1 MVKAQ
6 SVLLESYEKAHKHEE
21 KDAHN
26 HDDPEQVG
34 KNVDH
39 INFSQ
44 ISISD
49 GLNRVWRGLAN
60 RESRTVGEISFLPS
74 GKKDKWMPAALSRPS

>member
-1 MVKAQ
+1 MVEAQ
-6 SVLLESYEKAHKHEE
+6 SVLFEAHEHEE

-44 ISISD
+44 
-49 GLNRVWRGLAN
+49 
-60 RESRTVGEISFLPS
+60 F
-74 GKKDKWMPAALSRPS
+74 

>member
-6 SVLLESYEKAHKHEE
+6 SVLFEAHEHEE
-21 KDAHN
+21 KDTYN

-44 ISISD
+44 FSISD
-49 GLNRVWRGLAN
+49 GLNLMWRGLAGVQN
-60 RESRTVGEISFLPS
+60 RRRDFLFAFGE
-74 GKKDKWMPAALSRPS
+74 KDKWMPAALSRPS

>member
-6 SVLLESYEKAHKHEE
+6 SVLFEAHEHEE

-26 HDDPEQVG
+26 HDDLEQVG

-44 ISISD
+44 
-49 GLNRVWRGLAN
+49 
-60 RESRTVGEISFLPS
+60 F
-74 GKKDKWMPAALSRPS
+74 